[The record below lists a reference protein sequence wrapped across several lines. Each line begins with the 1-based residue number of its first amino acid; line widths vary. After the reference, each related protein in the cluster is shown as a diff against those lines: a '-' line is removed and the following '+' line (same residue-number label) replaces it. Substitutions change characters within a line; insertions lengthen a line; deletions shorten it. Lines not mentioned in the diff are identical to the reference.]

1 MVADRRSANAD
12 SLLPGIRGRRFWVV
26 ISSNPGNGVVYLVVI
41 FTRLKARHGGPS
53 VRHFYV
59 TRILCPSPFSPRRPA
74 SALSPR
80 SLLADARS
88 MI

>member
-26 ISSNPGNGVVYLVVI
+26 ISSNPGNGVVYLAVI

-59 TRILCPSPFSPRRPA
+59 ARILCPSLLSHPVVPPRRRAVLP
-74 SALSPR
+74 SP
-80 SLLADARS
+80 LP
-88 MI
+88 